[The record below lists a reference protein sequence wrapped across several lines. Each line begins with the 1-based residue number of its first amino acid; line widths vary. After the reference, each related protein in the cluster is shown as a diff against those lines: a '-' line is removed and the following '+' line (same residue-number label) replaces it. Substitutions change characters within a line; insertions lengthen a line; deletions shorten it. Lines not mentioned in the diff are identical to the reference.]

1 WPGYEKIY
9 ATLMYSKVI
18 LDEPQ
23 SYSPQTLAMIVRA
36 LEELTDYGSRFC
48 YMSATQH
55 PFVLEK
61 LSKVAPKI
69 GPFYH
74 DELKH
79 KLELRAE
86 NISTLKS
93 EIVHRYQA
101 GNKVLVIVNT
111 VKKSQDLFQEL
122 KQEAKAGHVELLHAG
137 FIKMHRDR
145 KEESIQHEYKKEN
158 PVIWITTQIVEA
170 SLDIDYDVLFTEI
183 ATLDSLIQRMGRV
196 FRRPGRV
203 VLPKDAP
210 NIIVAC
216 HDPSDRGHIYDSEIV
231 RLTKDAIANFHE
243 RIISES
249 DKQCLIDQVFSE
261 ERLRGTKFLR
271 DYYAAYNLLKLGFH
285 ASSKKEAQRL
295 FREINQVSA
304 IPESVYRA
312 NERKIEDLL
321 KIIQS
326 KKD

>member
-1 WPGYEKIY
+1 I
-9 ATLMYSKVI
+9 
-18 LDEPQ
+18 
-23 SYSPQTLAMIVRA
+23 
-36 LEELTDYGSRFC
+36 
-48 YMSATQH
+48 
-55 PFVLEK
+55 
-61 LSKVAPKI
+61 
-69 GPFYH
+69 
-74 DELKH
+74 
-79 KLELRAE
+79 
-86 NISTLKS
+86 
-93 EIVHRYQA
+93 
-101 GNKVLVIVNT
+101 
-111 VKKSQDLFQEL
+111 KKSQDLFQEL

-271 DYYAAYNLLKLGFH
+271 DYYAAYNLLKLGFQ

-326 KKD
+326 KKDKQERIKANIELKQFLVSIPAYRNKSSFKLFERRSESIYVIPAKYSETLGLQYEEIQYMY